1 MAFAVQSMAYLK
13 LIEKG
18 VPRESMGLMAIPL
31 TPFEMV
37 LPLIISRYTN
47 GPRPIEFYL
56 KAYPYRF
63 FT

>member
-1 MAFAVQSMAYLK
+1 MAYLK

-31 TPFEMV
+31 VPFEMV

-56 KAYPYRF
+56 KAYPFRF
-63 FT
+63 KNKFAL